1 MDIEIRTISE
11 GELDDFFRATEA
23 ASSSAASDDDLER
36 ERTMAEPDRCFAA
49 FDGPEIVGTSGA
61 YTMPMTVPG
70 GQTEVGF
77 VTAVGVRPT
86 HRRRGINTELMR
98 RQLDDAR
105 RRGEIASV
113 LFASEGGIYG
123 RFGYGLATFGLS
135 FRVETARS
143 AFVRGYAP
151 AGEIRAVERA
161 DAVEEI
167 LSINAA
173 NRLLRPGMVRLDRR
187 RLEYDLGHEH
197 GDDKTIPSFFV
208 LHVGD
213 EGTDGYAVYKVRQ
226 DWPHGFSRSV
236 LSVRHLDSR
245 TPSAYADLWRYVLD
259 VDLIE
264 TVEAWNRP
272 VDEPLLYLLQD
283 PRRIRPTITDN
294 LWLRLVD
301 VSAALEARSYSSD
314 GRLCLE
320 IADPFCPWNEG
331 RYAFEVSGGH
341 ATVAVGVHEPVDL
354 ACTASDLGAVYLGGP
369 SFRQLHGAGRVVE
382 RRDDA
387 VSTADAMFGWRPAP
401 WSPYAY

>member
-1 MDIEIRTISE
+1 MDIEIRAIAE
-11 GELDDFFRATEA
+11 GELDAFFRASEA
-23 ASSSAASDDDLER
+23 ASSSVPSAHDLER
-36 ERTMAEPDRCFAA
+36 ERTMAESDRCFAA
-49 FDGPEIVGTSGA
+49 FDGPDIVGTGGA

-70 GQTEVGF
+70 GQIEVGF
-77 VTAVGVRPT
+77 VTAVGVSPT

-105 RRGEIASV
+105 RRDEVASV

-135 FRVETARS
+135 FQVETARS

-161 DAVEEI
+161 DAVQAI
-167 LSINAA
+167 LSINEA
-173 NRLLRPGMVRLDRR
+173 NLRLRPGMVRLDER

-197 GDDKTIPSFFV
+197 GEDAKIPSLFV
-208 LHVGD
+208 LHLGE

-226 DWPHGFSRSV
+226 DWPRGFSRSV
-236 LSVRHLDSR
+236 LSVRHLDAT
-245 TPSAYADLWRYVLD
+245 TPGAYADLWRFVLD

-264 TVEAWNRP
+264 TVGAWNRP

-294 LWLRLVD
+294 LWVRLVD

-314 GRLCLE
+314 GHLCLE
-320 IADPFCPWNEG
+320 ISDPFCPWNEG
-331 RYAFEVSGGH
+331 RYVLEVSGGH
-341 ATVAVGVHEPVDL
+341 MTAEVGAEEPIDL
-354 ACTASDLGAVYLGGP
+354 ACTVTDLGAAYLGGT
-369 SFRQLHGAGRVVE
+369 SFRQLSGAGRVLE
-382 RRDDA
+382 RRDGA
-387 VSTADAMFGWRPAP
+387 VPTADAMFGWRPAP